1 MSTAGVWKLQHQ
13 ASEIRD
19 PAISVCVCVIILTFQ
34 HGQLAVLNVIVILLL
49 SLSFRE
55 ENPLGIF
62 YKIVH

>member
-19 PAISVCVCVIILTFQ
+19 SAVSVFVCVIILTFQ

-62 YKIVH
+62 